1 MIGQS
6 MINIRSGGRHRLSG
20 IAAALFLLTFIV
32 FPPLWN
38 FIGRIPVPALIGVMF
53 IVVIATFEWTSLRL
67 WNKIPKSDFF
77 VIVSVSTI
85 TVIFDLAIAV
95 AAGVVISAL
104 VFAWKKSQRIDAEVR
119 VEDGVTIYE
128 LNGSLFFGAV
138 TSFKEIFSPA
148 DDSDQVV
155 IEFKNCQVYDHS
167 ALEAINS
174 TCEKYRELGKTVILK
189 HLSQDCRKVLSKA
202 EAILEVNIDDPKYHV
217 A

>member
-1 MIGQS
+1 
-6 MINIRSGGRHRLSG
+6 MINIRSGGRHRISG
-20 IAAALFLLTFIV
+20 ISAALFLLAFIV
-32 FPPLWN
+32 FPPLWRC
-38 FIGRIPVPALIGVMF
+38 IGLIPVPALIGVMF

-104 VFAWKKSQRIDAEVR
+104 VFAWKKSQRIEATIR
-119 VEDGVTIYE
+119 VENNVTTYE

-138 TSFKEIFSPA
+138 TSFKEIFNPA
-148 DDSDQVV
+148 EDTEQVV
-155 IEFKNCQVYDHS
+155 IEFKNCQVFDHS
-167 ALEAINS
+167 ALEAIN
-174 TCEKYRELGKTVILK
+174 TLCEKYRELGKTVTLK
-189 HLSQDCRKVLSKA
+189 HLSKDCHKVLNKA
-202 EAILEVNIDDPKYHV
+202 ESILEINIDDPKYHV